1 MALCTHG
8 TDVRRSQYS
17 QVLLERM
24 EAFPEGSVRT
34 SYGPS
39 RVTKLS
45 LPKPAPRQKMVAMS
59 LSASGLSGRGLGGE
73 ELFLVPEEGL
83 ASKMLGQVLEEI
95 TLHLSVP
102 TAGLTLLRNGRALRS
117 GMLFSDLQQSLAE
130 TVLRVDLD
138 CDALLPVA
146 IVCKKLRPTEVSLG
160 EGSLSLDRKFEEL
173 PEIVQAICEPRRF
186 ITDDPAEHSDLLLNY
201 GRAGVLAY
209 QIGRGRNNG
218 LRDGL
223 FEPLGYFPVAP
234 VWQLSGDS
242 KQGSRNLDVWS
253 CKTDIPSIKKLL
265 DAHAAE
271 TQDRPLPRY
280 EMIVDP
286 NQFLSDT
293 DDGPVWVPCE
303 FDVSADGRAHL
314 VGGPRSHTFP
324 TLAARVAQPVLE
336 AALPLLARLRRPQ
349 LLLDEHRIQVVF
361 KAQRITVPAA
371 ATDGSD
377 SEYVGL
383 WHVDGYREHIAAVVL
398 YYYHVDESLEGG
410 DMEFCGREPMDVL
423 GVGDCSNNFYKLTK
437 DRLRSALRSD
447 GSCLQTCRVPISTGS
462 LLVFSNY
469 QVAHRVLRMVNRGS
483 AEASRDF
490 VALFLVD
497 PAWPLTPAKSVLA
510 QPYMLTRTLSPPLK
524 TAEVRSV
531 LEFLGVSRTTS
542 SARRLRNSLL
552 WEQLQPSGEFCA
564 NSGVVATGNGCYTMI
579 GWLHKL
585 LADPQPPSSFRNMRD
600 GEDCR
605 LNYVRALNLAPQELD
620 RGLSEVFSL
629 ESMDFETR
637 LALYDAGYDV
647 TDESEGLLQA

>member
-1 MALCTHG
+1 MAPDMH
-8 TDVRRSQYS
+8 VQYS

-24 EAFPEGSVRT
+24 EAFPEGSVKT
-34 SYGPS
+34 SYAN

-45 LPKPAPRQKMVAMS
+45 LPKPASRQKMVSMS
-59 LSASGLSGRGLGGE
+59 LTASGLSGRGLGGE

-95 TLHLSVP
+95 ALRLCIP
-102 TAGLTLLRNGRALRS
+102 TDGLTLLWNGRALCS
-117 GMLFSDLQQSLAE
+117 AMLFSDLKESLPE

-138 CDALLPVA
+138 CDALLPL
-146 IVCKKLRPTEVSLG
+146 VCRKLRPAEVSLG
-160 EGSLSLDRKFEEL
+160 EGSLDLDVKFDEL
-173 PEIVQAICEPRRF
+173 PEIVQTICKPRTF
-186 ITDDPAEHSDLLLNY
+186 ITDDREHGDLLLSY

-209 QIGRGRNNG
+209 QLRRGPYDSLRAG
-218 LRDGL
+218 LL
-223 FEPLGYFPVAP
+223 EPVGYFPMAP
-234 VWQLSGDS
+234 VWQLPRDS

-253 CKTDIPSIKKLL
+253 CKMEVPSIKKLL
-265 DAHAAE
+265 DEHAAE

-293 DDGPVWVPCE
+293 PDGPVWAFQELADLADHLSDGCE
-303 FDVSADGRAHL
+303 FSQASAPCLISRQCEGCSEHL
-314 VGGPRSHTFP
+314 DFHT
-324 TLAARVAQPVLE
+324 V
-336 AALPLLARLRRPQ
+336 
-349 LLLDEHRIQVVF
+349 VVF
-361 KAQRITVPAA
+361 KAQRIIVPAA

-398 YYYHVDESLEGG
+398 YYYHVDEGLEGG
-410 DMEFCGREPMDVL
+410 NMEFCGREPMDVL
-423 GVGDCSNNFYKLTK
+423 GIGDCSNNFYKLTK

-447 GSCLQTCRVPISTGS
+447 GSCLETCRVPISTGS

-497 PAWPLTPAKSVLA
+497 PARPLTPATSVLS

-524 TAEVRSV
+524 TAEVQSI
-531 LEFLGVSRTTS
+531 LEFLGVSQTTS

-600 GEDCR
+600 GEDRR

-620 RGLSEVFSL
+620 RGLSEALSL

-647 TDESEGLLQA
+647 TDESEGLLQP

>member
-1 MALCTHG
+1 MAPDMH
-8 TDVRRSQYS
+8 VQYS

-24 EAFPEGSVRT
+24 EAFPEGSVKT
-34 SYGPS
+34 SYAN

-45 LPKPAPRQKMVAMS
+45 LPKPASRQKMVSMS
-59 LSASGLSGRGLGGE
+59 LTASGLSGRGLGGE

-95 TLHLSVP
+95 ALRLCIP
-102 TAGLTLLRNGRALRS
+102 TDGLTLLWNGRALCS
-117 GMLFSDLQQSLAE
+117 AMLFSDLKESLPE

-138 CDALLPVA
+138 CDALLPL
-146 IVCKKLRPTEVSLG
+146 VCRKLRPAEVSLG
-160 EGSLSLDRKFEEL
+160 EGSLDLDVKFDEL
-173 PEIVQAICEPRRF
+173 PEIVQTICKPRTF
-186 ITDDPAEHSDLLLNY
+186 ITDDREHGDLLLSY

-209 QIGRGRNNG
+209 QLRRGPYDSLRAG
-218 LRDGL
+218 LL
-223 FEPLGYFPVAP
+223 EPVGYFPMAP
-234 VWQLSGDS
+234 VWQLPRDS

-253 CKTDIPSIKKLL
+253 CKMEVPSIKKLL
-265 DAHAAE
+265 DEHAAE

-293 DDGPVWVPCE
+293 PDGPVWVPCE
-303 FDVSADGRAHL
+303 FDVSADGRACL
-314 VGGPRSHTFP
+314 VGGPRSHAFP

-349 LLLDEHRIQVVF
+349 LLLDERRIQVVF
-361 KAQRITVPAA
+361 KAQRIIVPAA

-398 YYYHVDESLEGG
+398 YYYHVDEGLEGG
-410 DMEFCGREPMDVL
+410 NMEFCGREPMDVL
-423 GVGDCSNNFYKLTK
+423 GIGDCSNNFYKLTK

-447 GSCLQTCRVPISTGS
+447 GSCLETCRVPISTGS

-497 PAWPLTPAKSVLA
+497 PARPLTPATSVLS

-524 TAEVRSV
+524 TAEVQSI
-531 LEFLGVSRTTS
+531 LEFLGVSQTTS

-600 GEDCR
+600 GEDRR

-620 RGLSEVFSL
+620 RGLSEALSL

-647 TDESEGLLQA
+647 TDESEGLLQP